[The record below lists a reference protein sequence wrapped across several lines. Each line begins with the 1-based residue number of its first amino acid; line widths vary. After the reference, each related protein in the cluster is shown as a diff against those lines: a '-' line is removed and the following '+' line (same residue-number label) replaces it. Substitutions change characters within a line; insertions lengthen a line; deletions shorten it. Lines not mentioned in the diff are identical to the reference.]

1 MMNTIQLNKVQTF
14 IDGFQ
19 HPNNMLDVRQQAKNA
34 LTAMDFPTTRVED
47 WKYTRV
53 TKISSKKFKQTN
65 SNANISS
72 VVINNLSCHQLV
84 FVNGFYNEEAS
95 TILEDVVSIQPIEE
109 LNAELYTEI
118 LEDTDENVFSLI
130 NKAYSTSGVYIH
142 LSKNQQAKYPI
153 HLIHL
158 NVSQDTIANT
168 RHFIH
173 AAEGSQLHIVS
184 TFDSQNAEGSF
195 TNMVFEGHIET
206 NAKLTIDKIQNE
218 DNTVFHMAKE
228 CFIQDQD
235 SQFQMN
241 TITIGGALVRNGL
254 SILVEGTNCYSEIN
268 GVYLGKEKQHID
280 NHTFIDH
287 LCAHCTSSETYKGVM
302 DEHSTGV
309 FNGKVIVREDAQKI
323 QAYQSNGNILISDKA
338 SINSKPE
345 LEIYADDVR
354 CSHGSTTGQLDE
366 DALFYL
372 QARGI
377 NKKSAQ
383 KLLVSAFIGEVLD
396 KIENEYVRL
405 HIDQLFLKRF
415 GWEF

>member
-1 MMNTIQLNKVQTF
+1 MMDTIQLNKVQTF
-14 IDGFQ
+14 IEGFQ
-19 HPNNMLDVRQQAKNA
+19 HPDNMLDVRQQAKNA

-53 TKISSKKFKQTN
+53 TKISSKQFQQTKG
-65 SNANISS
+65 NADISS
-72 VVINNLSCHQLV
+72 VAIQNLPCHQLV
-84 FVNGFYNEEAS
+84 FVNGFYDEQAS

-109 LNAELYTEI
+109 LDTELYTEI

-142 LSKNQQAKYPI
+142 IAKNQQAKYPI

-158 NVSQDTIANT
+158 NVSPETIANT

-173 AAEGSQLHIVS
+173 AAEGSHLHILS
-184 TFDSQNAEGSF
+184 TFDTQNAAGSF
-195 TNMVFEGHIET
+195 TNMVLEGYVES

-268 GVYLGKEKQHID
+268 GVCLGKEKQHID

-302 DEHSTGV
+302 DDQSTGV

-323 QAYQSNGNILISDKA
+323 QAYQSNGNILISDRA

-396 KIENEYVRL
+396 KVENEYIRA
-405 HIDQLFLKRF
+405 HIDQLFLQRF